1 MVKRRQR
8 FDLPSTTLQDRISEW
23 AAGVRKEAAS
33 MQPGPERDE
42 MLKKARQADTACQ
55 LDAWANSLG
64 PRPPALIPLLVGD
77 PWEAIHE
84 TTLRPQ
90 NGESRRRFGRNV
102 SLAASWR

>member
-42 MLKKARQADTACQ
+42 LLKKLEQAEAAMHLQD
-55 LDAWANSLG
+55 DWIN
-64 PRPPALIPLLVGD
+64 PPD
-77 PWEAIHE
+77 PQA
-84 TTLRPQ
+84 PK
-90 NGESRRRFGRNV
+90 
-102 SLAASWR
+102 

>member
-1 MVKRRQR
+1 MLERRHFKQTTPLNDR
-8 FDLPSTTLQDRISEW
+8 LTAFVEEARQKATELP
-23 AAGVRKEAAS
+23 
-33 MQPGPERDE
+33 PGPERDE